1 MPCRLLNNIY
11 GGTCIAD
18 RLETTLNIVVSR
30 VTFLL
35 FSSVGHF
42 KSFRI
47 IMTVPGVDLYSFIT
61 LTCRSS
67 LHTLN
72 VLYHF
77 LNVLVAC
84 STSIL
89 KLWSN

>member
-1 MPCRLLNNIY
+1 MPFRLLNNIY

-35 FSSVGHF
+35 FSRVGHF

-47 IMTVPGVDLYSFIT
+47 IMTVPGEVLYSFST
-61 LTCRSS
+61 KRAARL
-67 LHTLN
+67 
-72 VLYHF
+72 
-77 LNVLVAC
+77 C
-84 STSIL
+84 SRLLDTNLGFVS
-89 KLWSN
+89 

>member
-1 MPCRLLNNIY
+1 MPCRLLNNLH
-11 GGTCIAD
+11 GRTCIAD

-47 IMTVPGVDLYSFIT
+47 IMTVPGEVLYS
-61 LTCRSS
+61 
-67 LHTLN
+67 
-72 VLYHF
+72 
-77 LNVLVAC
+77 C
-84 STSIL
+84 STKRAARLCSLSMSFICF
-89 KLWSN
+89 

>member
-1 MPCRLLNNIY
+1 MNELGWNFLMPFRLLNNIY

-47 IMTVPGVDLYSFIT
+47 IMTVPGEVLYSFST
-61 LTCRSS
+61 KRAARL
-67 LHTLN
+67 
-72 VLYHF
+72 
-77 LNVLVAC
+77 C
-84 STSIL
+84 SPSVSFICF
-89 KLWSN
+89 